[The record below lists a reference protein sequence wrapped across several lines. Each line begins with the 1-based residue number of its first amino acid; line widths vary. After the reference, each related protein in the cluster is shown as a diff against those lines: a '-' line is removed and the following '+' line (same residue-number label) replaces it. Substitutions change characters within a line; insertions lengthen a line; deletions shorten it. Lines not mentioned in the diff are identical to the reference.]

1 MFNYYKMLMLQ
12 GLIAARK
19 HMDKVVQIVEIMQ
32 QGKGGIH
39 TACGSG
45 LHRASPRNAS
55 LTLTAGSKRFGECL
69 EKAGMQRGS
78 VAAGCDSPCHKPAS
92 EPATRKGP
100 HWTETTAPLG
110 AALVPVPPCQ
120 TLFLPPC
127 RVAAPLFPRLI
138 HHPQPE
144 GAFPHE
150 HDRGAAAAAH

>member
-1 MFNYYKMLMLQ
+1 MGGLDGDMFNYYKMLMLQ

-39 TACGSG
+39 TARGSG

-55 LTLTAGSKRFGECL
+55 LTLAAGSERFGERL
-69 EKAGMQRGS
+69 EKALMQRGS

-100 HWTETTAPLG
+100 HWTETTAPFRG
-110 AALVPVPPCQ
+110 CAGPSAPMPNP
-120 TLFLPPC
+120 LPPSLQG
-127 RVAAPLFPRLI
+127 RSSPVSTARPPSAT
-138 HHPQPE
+138 
-144 GAFPHE
+144 
-150 HDRGAAAAAH
+150 